1 MIVDHKEMK
10 TFLIMKIITVFIVK
24 NYDSFNYLLELT
36 IIRILGEEFHGQ
48 LRLILRIKLTTTESD
63 MPYILSRR
71 QYPIRLCFAMTVNK
85 SQGQS
90 LKTVGVDLRT
100 SAFTHG
106 QLYVALS
113 RVTSAQGVTVLL
125 SKNGDGKT
133 NNVVYPEV
141 LLRPPQ
147 A

>member
-1 MIVDHKEMK
+1 M
-10 TFLIMKIITVFIVK
+10 IITRLGRRCI
-24 NYDSFNYLLELT
+24 EA
-36 IIRILGEEFHGQ
+36 RILGGEFHGQ
-48 LRLILRIKLTTTESD
+48 LRLIPRIKLTTTESD

-106 QLYVALS
+106 QLYCT
-113 RVTSAQGVTVLL
+113 VTSNQCSRSYSV
-125 SKNGDGKT
+125 NF
-133 NNVVYPEV
+133 
-141 LLRPPQ
+141 
-147 A
+147 